1 MIAFEP
7 KPLETHVAW
16 RASDVADPATWTV
29 ELDAGD
35 LRELDAALAVAKA
48 VSEDLREIGREQFP
62 LDALA
67 QKLAGVER
75 ELIDGRGFVRL
86 RALPVERYGD
96 DDLTMLYWGIGTHLG
111 DPWAQN
117 KHGHVMGDVTDQGKG
132 YDDPDVRGN
141 EIGLVALDYHTDG
154 SDLVGLMCLR
164 AARSGGLSC
173 VANVVAIYNEL
184 VRTRPDLVAALYEPL
199 PYDYRGEQP
208 PGGLPYYTFPVLSEY
223 AGRLFVR
230 FIPKYISASQR
241 HREAPRLAPQ
251 AREAL
256 ETVSAMANDPQ
267 FNVYM
272 DLRPGEMQ
280 FINNYHVLHG
290 RTAYVDD
297 PASGYK
303 RHLKRLWLA
312 TRSLPGRPVVF
323 GKHNAHWAEN
333 RSVSRIRPVEK
344 AARPSA

>member
-7 KPLETHVAW
+7 KPLETHVDW
-16 RASDVADPATWTV
+16 RAGDVADPATWTV
-29 ELDAGD
+29 ELDAAD
-35 LRELDAALAVAKA
+35 LRELDAALVAAKS
-48 VSEDLREIGREQFP
+48 VSEDLRDIGREQFP

-67 QKLAGVER
+67 RKLAGVER

-86 RALPVERYGD
+86 RALPSERYGD

-111 DPWAQN
+111 EPWAQN
-117 KHGHVMGDVTDQGKG
+117 KHGHVMGDVTDQGKAYG
-132 YDDPDVRGN
+132 DPDVRGN

-164 AARSGGLSC
+164 AAQSGGLSC
-173 VANVVAIYNEL
+173 VANAVAIYNEL
-184 VRTRPDLVAALYEPL
+184 VRTRPDLVAAMYEPL

-208 PGGLPYYTFPVLSEY
+208 PGGAPYYTFPVFSEH
-223 AGRLFVR
+223 AGRIFVR
-230 FIPKYISASQR
+230 FIPKYIYASQR
-241 HREAPRLAPQ
+241 HREAPRLTAL

-256 ETVSAMANDPQ
+256 DTVSAMANDPQ

-297 PASGYK
+297 APSGHK

-312 TRSLPGRPVVF
+312 TRSLRSRPSHF
-323 GKHNAHWAEN
+323 GMHNAHWAEN
-333 RSVSRIRPVEK
+333 RTVSRIRPVDK
-344 AARPSA
+344 APST

>member
-7 KPLETHVAW
+7 KQLETHVDW
-16 RASDVADPATWTV
+16 RARDVADPATWTV
-29 ELDAGD
+29 ELDAAD
-35 LRELDAALAVAKA
+35 LRELDAALAAAKS
-48 VSEDLREIGREQFP
+48 VSEDVRDIGREHFP
-62 LDALA
+62 LGGLA
-67 QKLAGVER
+67 TKLAGVER

-111 DPWAQN
+111 EPWAQN

-132 YDDPDVRGN
+132 YGDPDVRGN

-173 VANVVAIYNEL
+173 VANAVAIYNEL

-208 PGGLPYYTFPVLSEY
+208 PGGPPYYTFPVFSEHE
-223 AGRLFVR
+223 RRIFVR
-230 FIPKYISASQR
+230 FIPKYVYASQR
-241 HREAPRLAPQ
+241 HAEAPRLSAL

-256 ETVSAMANDPQ
+256 ATVTAMANDPQ

-297 PASGYK
+297 AASGHK

-312 TRSLPGRPVVF
+312 TRSLSSRPRHF
-323 GKHNAHWAEN
+323 GKHNAHWSQN
-333 RSVSRIRPVEK
+333 RTVSRIRPVDK
-344 AARPSA
+344 ATT

>member
-7 KPLETHVAW
+7 KRLETHVDW
-16 RASDVADPATWTV
+16 RAHDVADPATWTV
-29 ELDAGD
+29 ELDASD
-35 LRELDAALAVAKA
+35 LRQLDAALAAAKS
-48 VSEDLREIGREQFP
+48 VSDDLRDIGRDEFP
-62 LDALA
+62 LGPLA
-67 QKLAGVER
+67 EKLAGVER

-86 RALPVERYGD
+86 SALPVDRYDD
-96 DDLTMLYWGIGTHLG
+96 DDLTMLYWGIGAHLG
-111 DPWAQN
+111 DPWPQN

-132 YDDPDVRGN
+132 YDDPEVRGN

-164 AARSGGLSC
+164 SAQSGGLSC

-184 VRTRPDLVAALYEPL
+184 VRTRPELVASLYQPL

-208 PGGLPYYTFPVLSEY
+208 PAGLPYYTFPVFSEHE
-223 AGRLFVR
+223 GRIFVR
-230 FIPKYISASQR
+230 FIPKYIYASQR
-241 HREAPRLAPQ
+241 HPEAPRLPAP

-256 ETVSAMANDPQ
+256 ETVSTMARDPQ

-290 RTAYVDD
+290 RTSYVDD
-297 PASGYK
+297 PASGHK

-312 TRSLPGRPVVF
+312 TRSLASRPSHF
-323 GKHNAHWAEN
+323 GKHNAHWAEH

-344 AARPSA
+344 AGPA

>member
-1 MIAFEP
+1 MIAFER
-7 KPLETHVAW
+7 KQLETHVDW
-16 RASDVADPATWTV
+16 RAHDVADPATWTV
-29 ELDAGD
+29 ELDAAD
-35 LRELDAALAVAKA
+35 LRELDAALAAAKA
-48 VSEDLREIGREQFP
+48 VSDDVRDIGREHFP
-62 LDALA
+62 LAGLA
-67 QKLAGVER
+67 TKLAGIER

-96 DDLTMLYWGIGTHLG
+96 DDLTMLYWGIGAHLG
-111 DPWAQN
+111 EPWAQN
-117 KHGHVMGDVTDQGKG
+117 KHGHVLGDVTDQGKG
-132 YDDPDVRGN
+132 YGDADVRGN

-154 SDLVGLMCLR
+154 ADLVGLMCLR
-164 AARSGGLSC
+164 AAQSGGLSC
-173 VANVVAIYNEL
+173 VANAVAIYNEL

-208 PGGLPYYTFPVLSEY
+208 PGGPPYYTFPVFSEHE
-223 AGRLFVR
+223 GRLFVR
-230 FIPKYISASQR
+230 FIPKYVYASQR
-241 HREAPRLAPQ
+241 HAKAPRLSAL

-256 ETVSAMANDPQ
+256 ATVTAMANDPQ

-297 PASGYK
+297 AASGHK

-312 TRSLPGRPVVF
+312 TRSLSSRPSHF
-323 GKHNAHWAEN
+323 GKHNAHWSQN
-333 RSVSRIRPVEK
+333 RTVSRIRPVDK
-344 AARPSA
+344 ATT

>member
-7 KPLETHVAW
+7 KPLETHVDW
-16 RASDVADPATWTV
+16 RARDVADSARWTV
-29 ELDAGD
+29 ELDAAD
-35 LRELDAALAVAKA
+35 LRELDAALLAAKS
-48 VSEDLREIGREQFP
+48 VSEDLRDIGREHFP

-67 QKLAGVER
+67 RKLADVER

-86 RALPVERYGD
+86 RALPVDRYVD
-96 DDLTMLYWGIGTHLG
+96 DDLTMLYWGIGAHLG
-111 DPWAQN
+111 EPWPQN
-117 KHGHVMGDVTDQGKG
+117 KYGHVMGDVTDHGKG
-132 YDDPDVRGN
+132 YGDPDVRGN

-173 VANVVAIYNEL
+173 VANAVAIYNEL
-184 VRTRPDLVAALYEPL
+184 VRTRPDLVAALYDQL

-208 PGGLPYYTFPVLSEY
+208 PGGPPFYTFPVFSEHD
-223 AGRLFVR
+223 GRIFVR
-230 FIPKYISASQR
+230 FIPKYIYASQR
-241 HREAPRLAPQ
+241 HREAPRLPAL

-256 ETVSAMANDPQ
+256 DTVSAMANDPQ

-297 PASGYK
+297 PPSGHK

-312 TRSLPGRPVVF
+312 TRSLSSRPSHF

-344 AARPSA
+344 TSAAQ